1 MIKLDAGNVL
11 LKPSHRKQ
19 LMGWLKR
26 AVRLGER
33 VGDFMLTVSM
43 ERTGRRYEARALVHN
58 SAGDFDCR
66 ARQRGLAQH
75 SAGPGHIADQ
85 PPARA
90 AVSAR
95 VGAELRAGQLG
106 LAVGALTGADR

>member
-58 SAGDFDCR
+58 SAGDFGCR
-66 ARQRGLAQH
+66 VRQRDWRTAARDMASSLASRLHEQ
-75 SAGPGHIADQ
+75 Q
-85 PPARA
+85 FQ
-90 AVSAR
+90 R
-95 VGAELRAGQLG
+95 V
-106 LAVGALTGADR
+106 